1 MTIHYPPQMDHKQAM
16 ELLRT
21 TIISDVKELEKWRE
35 QLREDMLS
43 KRQDIQM
50 ASRIITQGE
59 IGRVKKAEEKKLK

>member
-1 MTIHYPPQMDHKQAM
+1 MDHKQAM